1 MSQVDPARILYLN
14 RTAEMGGAEQ
24 SLLVLLRGLDR
35 SRFEPRVLLPF
46 RGPLY
51 DKIRA
56 LDIHAEIVPMAKLDR
71 WRPRSYL
78 KTVLSVRRRLVEGGV
93 ALLHSNAY
101 LCNQY
106 GLPASRLA
114 RVPAVSHVRLILG
127 PRAIR
132 NTLLRHADM
141 LVAVSNAVRDRL
153 LCCGAS
159 PDRVEMIYNG
169 VDVQAFSQTYAAK
182 RDIRQEL
189 GCSEG
194 DLLLGVLGRV
204 HESKGQDV
212 FIEAMRRLVERVPRS
227 KALVVGGTEIDRSE
241 EFLRNLRQRVR
252 ELDLQEAGLL
262 HALHG

>member
-1 MSQVDPARILYLN
+1 
-14 RTAEMGGAEQ
+14 
-24 SLLVLLRGLDR
+24 
-35 SRFEPRVLLPF
+35 
-46 RGPLY
+46 
-51 DKIRA
+51 
-56 LDIHAEIVPMAKLDR
+56 MAKLDR

-252 ELDLQEAGLL
+252 ELDLQERVFFMPFMDNVRDLYRAIDLVVVPSRAEPFGRVLIEGM
-262 HALHG
+262 AMGKPVVATRVGGSARDN